1 MDSIYECLQLWTQRL
16 DNQKLILQIV
26 FLCKLY
32 SILNNIF
39 VTKSKVHNFPYCVA
53 MENGELKLE
62 KDRSFDKE

>member
-1 MDSIYECLQLWTQRL
+1 MDSIYERLQLWTQRL
-16 DNQKLILQIV
+16 DNQKLMLQIV

-53 MENGELKLE
+53 IMEN
-62 KDRSFDKE
+62 